1 MTIVVDAKIAIA
13 VLNSADQHHEDAI
26 RRCLEADEIAI
37 LNLTRAEALIHTT
50 RAGVFSRADRE
61 LDRLGFVTYELDN
74 ATADRARELRATY
87 GNRHFPM
94 VDAVVVAFGIEREW
108 PTITTDEKWPR
119 IADATVDTLGGTA
132 QQG

>member
-1 MTIVVDAKIAIA
+1 M
-13 VLNSADQHHEDAI
+13 
-26 RRCLEADEIAI
+26 
-37 LNLTRAEALIHTT
+37 NLTRAEALIHPT

-94 VDAVVVAFGIEREW
+94 VDAVVAFGIEREW